1 VPARRNQQE
10 LFIRWLW
17 LVYLPLGMLIAGLPL
32 VFMQVLTGWPVWVVG
47 FLSVYCVIPVRLL
60 LETRR
65 KGLEL
70 PRPPRKGPAR
80 PAGGAAKPVR
90 ASTRPSEERST
101 ARVERPP
108 VPPRIRRRRALAG
121 VLGIG
126 VLSLIGGLLFILG
139 MGRASSGQLGLILIG
154 VGGFLMLLSVTLP
167 TFKMVD
173 ITLRAV
179 GRLLSKKGS
188 PRSRAAE

>member
-1 VPARRNQQE
+1 MPARRNQQE

-17 LVYLPLGMLIAGLPL
+17 LVYLPLALLIIGLPL
-32 VFMQVLTGWPVWVVG
+32 VFMQVFTGWPVWVVG

-70 PRPPRKGPAR
+70 PRPPGKGPAR
-80 PAGGAAKPVR
+80 PAATARKPQAAD
-90 ASTRPSEERST
+90 RPAEERST
-101 ARVERPP
+101 ARMERPP
-108 VPPRIRRRRALAG
+108 VPARIRRRRALAG

-126 VLSLIGGLLFILG
+126 VLSLIGGLLFIVG

>member
-17 LVYLPLGMLIAGLPL
+17 LVYLPLALLIIGLPL

-47 FLSVYCVIPVRLL
+47 LLSVYCVIPVRLL

-70 PRPPRKGPAR
+70 PRPPGKGPAR
-80 PAGGAAKPVR
+80 PAAPAKKAEAAG
-90 ASTRPSEERST
+90 RPAEERST
-101 ARVERPP
+101 ARVERRPP
-108 VPPRIRRRRALAG
+108 VPARIRRRRALAG

-126 VLSLIGGLLFILG
+126 VLSLIGGLLFIIG

>member
-1 VPARRNQQE
+1 MPARRNQQE

-17 LVYLPLGMLIAGLPL
+17 LVYLPLALLIIGLPL
-32 VFMQVLTGWPVWVVG
+32 VFLQVLTGWPVWVVG

-70 PRPPRKGPAR
+70 PRPPGKGSPR
-80 PAGGAAKPVR
+80 PAAPAKEPKAAG
-90 ASTRPSEERST
+90 RPAEERST

-108 VPPRIRRRRALAG
+108 VPARIRRRRALAG

-126 VLSLIGGLLFILG
+126 VLSLIGGLLFIIG

>member
-1 VPARRNQQE
+1 MPARRNQQE

-17 LVYLPLGMLIAGLPL
+17 LVYLPLGLLIVGLPL
-32 VFMQVLTGWPVWVVG
+32 VFLQVLAGWPVWVVG

-70 PRPPRKGPAR
+70 PRPPGKGPAR
-80 PAGGAAKPVR
+80 PAAAARKPK
-90 ASTRPSEERST
+90 AAARPAERST

-108 VPPRIRRRRALAG
+108 VPARIRRRRALAG

-126 VLSLIGGLLFILG
+126 VLSLIGGLLFIIG